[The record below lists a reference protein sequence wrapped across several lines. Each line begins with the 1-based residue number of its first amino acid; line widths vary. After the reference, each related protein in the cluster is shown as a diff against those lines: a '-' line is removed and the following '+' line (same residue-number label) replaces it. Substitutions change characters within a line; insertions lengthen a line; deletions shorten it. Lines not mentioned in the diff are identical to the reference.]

1 MTDVLTSFGG
11 DGSARK
17 DHLLELA
24 FESQELRA
32 ICEVETEARRK
43 LGDAVAEI
51 LKHRLADLRSAASV
65 EDVPAGRPRVLGDS
79 GGRLV
84 ALDLASGYRIVIGCN
99 HIKPPLTDGGDIN
112 WGRVTRIK
120 ILGVEMQHG

>member
-1 MTDVLTSFGG
+1 MAATLSG

-24 FESQELRA
+24 FETQELRA
-32 ICEVETEARRK
+32 ICEGEAEARRK

-51 LKHRLADLRSAASV
+51 LKHRLADLRSVGSV
-65 EDVPAGRPRVLGDS
+65 EDMPAGQPRVLEGS

-84 ALDLASGYRIVIGCN
+84 SLDLGGGNQLVIGCN
-99 HIKPPLTDGGDIN
+99 HIKPPVTDVGDID
-112 WGRVTRIK
+112 WSRVTRIK

>member
-1 MTDVLTSFGG
+1 
-11 DGSARK
+11 
-17 DHLLELA
+17 LLELA
-24 FESQELRA
+24 FETQELRA
-32 ICEVETEARRK
+32 ICEVEAEARRK

-65 EDVPAGRPRVLGDS
+65 EGVPVGQPRVLESS

-84 ALDLASGYRIVIGCN
+84 ALNLGGGSRLVIGCN
-99 HIKPPLTDGGDIN
+99 HIRPPVTDTGDID
-112 WGRVTRIK
+112 WSRVTRIK